1 MAEFAR
7 LLFKPMLPKA
17 EGLWKMFRLVPVLS
31 WSATS
36 FALGI
41 GPALS
46 LNTSNQNNWWHLT
59 LVVLSG
65 LTLHGV
71 TAHACN
77 DLQDW
82 RSGTDRVSPGI
93 LSGGSGVIKN
103 GLLNERQLL
112 FICLAG
118 LLLPIVASLYLS
130 SQRGPLVFVFLL
142 VGTWS
147 GLAYSLPP
155 FRLSY
160 HPLLGEWLSAFPTIL
175 CCTALPFFILTG
187 HVTSQVITAGAIHG
201 FFSLGWLMQH
211 HLPDIAADLSASPP
225 KVTTPAFLS
234 RRWGPGSARLA
245 PACYFTLAVMAG
257 LWAGIFIDP
266 VFLIVFPPATYC
278 VYLAVVTDPLDVAS
292 TTVREKMMLLMASGH
307 AAALAVLLGLGW

>member
-1 MAEFAR
+1 MTEFTR
-7 LLFKPMLPKA
+7 HLIKPMLPKA

-46 LNTSNQNNWWHLT
+46 LKASTQINWWHVI

-65 LTLHGV
+65 LVLHGI

-77 DLQDW
+77 DLEDW
-82 RSGTDRVSPGI
+82 RSGTDQVSPGI

-103 GLLNERQLL
+103 GLLSERQLW

-118 LLLPIVASLYLS
+118 LLLPIAASLYIS
-130 SQRGPLVFVFLL
+130 RQRGPLVFILLL
-142 VGTWS
+142 VSTWS
-147 GLAYSLPP
+147 GLAYTLPP

-160 HPLLGEWLSAFPTIL
+160 RPLLGEWLSAFPTIL
-175 CCTALPFFILTG
+175 CCTIGSFFILTG
-187 HVTSQVITAGAIHG
+187 QVTGQVITAGVIHG

-234 RRWGPGSARLA
+234 RRWGPGSARLV
-245 PACYFTLAVMAG
+245 PASYFSLAALAG
-257 LWAGIFIDP
+257 LWAGLFIDP
-266 VFLIVFPPATYC
+266 VFLIVLPPATFC
-278 VYLAVVTDPLDVAS
+278 IYLAAATDPLDVES
-292 TTVREKMMLLMASGH
+292 ITVREKLMVLLTSGH
-307 AAALAVLLGLGW
+307 AAILAVLLGLGW

>member
-1 MAEFAR
+1 MAESTRR
-7 LLFKPMLPKA
+7 LIKPMLPKA
-17 EGLWKMFRLVPVLS
+17 FGLWKMFRMVPVLS

-41 GPALS
+41 GPAVGWS
-46 LNTSNQNNWWHLT
+46 TSAQINWWYAA

-65 LTLHGV
+65 LVLHGI

-77 DLQDW
+77 DLVDW

-103 GLLNERQLL
+103 GLLSERQLM

-118 LLLPIVASLYLS
+118 LLLPVAAGLYLS
-130 SQRGPLVFVFLL
+130 SRLGPLVFVFLL
-142 VGTWS
+142 TGVWS
-147 GLAYSLPP
+147 GLSYTLPP

-160 HPLLGEWLSAFPTIL
+160 RPLLGEWLSAFPTIL
-175 CCTALPFFILTG
+175 CCTTGSFFILTG
-187 HVTSQVITAGAIHG
+187 HMTIEVASAGIIHG

-211 HLPDIAADLSASPP
+211 HLPDMDADLSASPP

-234 RRWGPGSARLA
+234 RRWGPGSARLV
-245 PACYFTLAVMAG
+245 PAGYCALAALAG
-257 LWAGIFIDP
+257 LWAGISIDP
-266 VFLIVFPPATYC
+266 VFLIVLPFAAFC
-278 VYLAVVTDPLDVAS
+278 IYLAAATDPRNVAS
-292 TTVREKMMLLMASGH
+292 ITIREKKMVLLTSGH
-307 AAALAVLLGLGW
+307 AALLALLLGLGW